1 MPILAALAAII
12 AALAVH
18 LLLLCAS
25 LKEAAQDLDK
35 KLETDTNTLLSIS
48 SGDRAM
54 RALAAQINV
63 QLQVLRKERLKLQ
76 NGDAEL
82 KTAVTN
88 ISHDLRTPLTAIC
101 GYLDLLEQEPLSD
114 EARRY
119 LAVIRERSGAMR
131 GLTEELFR
139 YSVIAATA
147 EELRM
152 EPVCLNDVL
161 DQSLA
166 GFCGA
171 LTARG
176 IARKSGC
183 PTMRWCS
190 GWTLR
195 RCANL
200 RQHPGQRREVP
211 GR

>member
-101 GYLDLLEQEPLSD
+101 G
-114 EARRY
+114 
-119 LAVIRERSGAMR
+119 
-131 GLTEELFR
+131 
-139 YSVIAATA
+139 
-147 EELRM
+147 
-152 EPVCLNDVL
+152 
-161 DQSLA
+161 
-166 GFCGA
+166 
-171 LTARG
+171 
-176 IARKSGC
+176 
-183 PTMRWCS
+183 
-190 GWTLR
+190 
-195 RCANL
+195 
-200 RQHPGQRREVP
+200 
-211 GR
+211 